1 LVNAGPRPEP
11 FVGPGVGHQFSRGG
25 ARGIGITN
33 SAAATEGRLGGG
45 RPAHAA
51 YLETA
56 GDNGGRATPVD
67 VVVAMDKCKSDPA
80 SAIPV
85 LEEQLKAAKLSL
97 PPRG

>member
-1 LVNAGPRPEP
+1 MQVLKAALVASVLLTPT
-11 FVGPGVGHQFSRGG
+11 VVAAQSADSRYC
-25 ARGIGITN
+25 
-33 SAAATEGRLGGG
+33 AALSEKYE
-45 RPAHAA
+45 A

-56 GDNGGRATPVD
+56 GDKGGRATPVD

-85 LEEQLKAAKLSL
+85 LEKQLKAAKLNL

>member
-1 LVNAGPRPEP
+1 MQVLKTSLVAVLLVTPT
-11 FVGPGVGHQFSRGG
+11 FVSAQTPD
-25 ARGIGITN
+25 ARYC
-33 SAAATEGRLGGG
+33 AALTDKYET
-45 RPAHAA
+45 

-56 GDNGGRATPVD
+56 GDKGGRATPVD

-85 LEEQLKAAKLSL
+85 LEKQLKAARLNL

>member
-1 LVNAGPRPEP
+1 VKVPKASLIAAVLLAPTM
-11 FVGPGVGHQFSRGG
+11 V
-25 ARGIGITN
+25 
-33 SAAATEGRLGGG
+33 SAQTADAKYCSALSEKYE
-45 RPAHAA
+45 A

-56 GDNGGRATPVD
+56 GDKGGRATPVD

-85 LEEQLKAAKLSL
+85 LEEQLKAARLTL